1 MKDYLVRYLKGGE
14 LYQCIVRAN
23 DSIEARSFTAIKE
36 SIPLNLEINGDY
48 YNTYVENNH
57 VSSVV
62 EL

>member
-1 MKDYLVRYLKGGE
+1 MKDYLVHYLKGGE
-14 LYQCIVRAN
+14 LYQCTIRAN

-36 SIPLNLEINGDY
+36 SIPLNLETNGDY